1 MVDVWLHA
9 VPISLI
15 CSSEASV
22 ISFAKCRDL
31 FHESCEENNRREK
44 TSGCRQTKDCNHDV
58 IETQTAKD

>member
-22 ISFAKCRDL
+22 ISFTKGRDL
-31 FHESCEENNRREK
+31 FHKSCEENNWRK
-44 TSGCRQTKDCNHDV
+44 KKQVAAGKLKIV
-58 IETQTAKD
+58 IMM